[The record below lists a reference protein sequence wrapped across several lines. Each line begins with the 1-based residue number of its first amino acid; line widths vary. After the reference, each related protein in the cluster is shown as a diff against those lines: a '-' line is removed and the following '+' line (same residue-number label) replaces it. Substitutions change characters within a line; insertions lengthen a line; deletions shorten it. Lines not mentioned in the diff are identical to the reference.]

1 MFENAILGLFGF
13 VVLVIAVTSLID
25 LWDPKRQISN
35 VIAALLLI
43 CLGSCFILM
52 AIAIWFKIVLLTL
65 TVGGKEI
72 IGVYTEDLVKVLGAV
87 GLGTAGMAIITGGFS
102 LIVGGKYELKITSSE
117 PIEGVEIKKPK
128 A

>member
-52 AIAIWFKIVLLTL
+52 AIAIWFK
-65 TVGGKEI
+65 
-72 IGVYTEDLVKVLGAV
+72 
-87 GLGTAGMAIITGGFS
+87 
-102 LIVGGKYELKITSSE
+102 
-117 PIEGVEIKKPK
+117 K